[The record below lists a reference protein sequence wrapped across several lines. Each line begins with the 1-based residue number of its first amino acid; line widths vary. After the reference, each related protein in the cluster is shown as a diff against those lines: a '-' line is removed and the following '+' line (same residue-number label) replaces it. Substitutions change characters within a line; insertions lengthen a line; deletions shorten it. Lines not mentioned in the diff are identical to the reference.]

1 MSALDEIFNRVL
13 RRSTAAL
20 VSGAGY
26 KCKSVRNFVKS
37 YDNCSFSSIVNLK
50 EQYIAL
56 CEQCDIRYQS
66 RVYSGSGSLE
76 RHYRFIPNSGKG
88 RARNTQREANLK
100 LHYSKIVS
108 VVRSLGQRLGNY
120 FHFATQCLDVFEFY
134 HTYLENLG
142 N

>member
-56 CEQCDIRYQS
+56 CEQCHIRYQS
-66 RVYSGSGSLE
+66 RKGEIAGLFGLRQFGKTLSFYS
-76 RHYRFIPNSGKG
+76 
-88 RARNTQREANLK
+88 
-100 LHYSKIVS
+100 
-108 VVRSLGQRLGNY
+108 
-120 FHFATQCLDVFEFY
+120 
-134 HTYLENLG
+134 
-142 N
+142 